1 MNRSA
6 PPSRAPSVRQIAREL
21 CQLFQLQ
28 IDTLQQ
34 GLQEEDF
41 EHYLQRHQQIL
52 DLEAL
57 LKTLRRRPS

>member
-6 PPSRAPSVRQIAREL
+6 SPSRPPSIRQIAREL

-28 IDTLQQ
+28 IDALQQ
-34 GLQEEDF
+34 GLDEDNF
-41 EHYLQRHQQIL
+41 EQYLQRHQQIV

-57 LKTLRRRPS
+57 LKTLRHRPS